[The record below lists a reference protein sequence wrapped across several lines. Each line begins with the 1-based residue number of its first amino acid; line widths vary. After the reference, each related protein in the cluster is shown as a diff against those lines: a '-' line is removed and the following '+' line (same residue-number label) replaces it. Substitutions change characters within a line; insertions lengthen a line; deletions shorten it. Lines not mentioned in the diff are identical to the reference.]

1 MGSTDTRATTGEQ
14 QVERYREAAHA
25 ALDQLAWTIH
35 FLHPFGSRE
44 SPTLSKRTAKPSSSA
59 TGFDTRSPTT
69 AAFLRATCAVA
80 RDLRVLRMVALVSPM
95 SP

>member
-1 MGSTDTRATTGEQ
+1 MGPTDTGDTSGERK
-14 QVERYREAAHA
+14 VERYREAAHA
-25 ALDQLAWTIH
+25 ALDQLDWIIGFCTA
-35 FLHPFGSRE
+35 FGSRG